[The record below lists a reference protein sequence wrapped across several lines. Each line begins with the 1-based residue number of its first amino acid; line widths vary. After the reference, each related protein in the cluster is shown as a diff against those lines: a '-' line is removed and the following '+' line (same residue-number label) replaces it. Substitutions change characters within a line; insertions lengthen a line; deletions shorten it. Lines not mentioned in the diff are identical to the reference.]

1 MSFSEQ
7 DLRRRLEAV
16 ASQAGMPRFAVGD
29 LVRRARR
36 RRARA
41 TGAAAGSALA
51 VAAIAVAVAV
61 PAGQRGPTGPSGQ
74 SGPAAGAGAGAP
86 VAYVASS
93 DSGTVTLINTVTN
106 RVERQLKVPGAGF
119 IAVSPD
125 GKTVYVTGSRGV
137 TPISVRTGRAG
148 RPMRVGRFP
157 QYIAFTPSGKTAYV
171 ANYDSGTVTPI
182 STATGR
188 PGPAIPVGRDPEAIV
203 VTAKTAYVASFGS
216 GTVTPISTATNKA
229 GPIRV
234 RPTFSLLGGT
244 PMVLT
249 PNGKTVYVS
258 TAHGVVPISTAT
270 NAAGKPIDAPTPLN
284 PAENLV
290 IMPDGSTVYASGVE
304 RLRHTISPVLHVTPI
319 VSATGTELRSIKIGA
334 GQGILAISPDGATVY
349 ALSLTGL
356 TPIDTATNK
365 PGKLIAFP
373 GPQAIAITPDGSTAY
388 VTGGGKGPVTPIR
401 TATGT
406 VLKPI
411 KFGHSLGQ
419 TTIVIAPG
427 R

>member
-16 ASQAGMPRFAVGD
+16 ASQAGTPRFALGD
-29 LVRRARR
+29 LMRQARR

-61 PAGQRGPTGPSGQ
+61 PAGQRGPSGR

-93 DSGTVTLINTVTN
+93 DSGTVTLINTATN
-106 RVERQLKVPGAGF
+106 RVDRQIKVPGAGF
-119 IAVSPD
+119 MAVSPD
-125 GKTVYVTGSRGV
+125 GKTVYVTGLRGV
-137 TPISVRTGRAG
+137 TPIGTGTGRAG
-148 RPMRVGRFP
+148 RPVRVGRFP
-157 QYIAFTPSGKTAYV
+157 RYIAFTPSGKTAYV
-171 ANYDSGTVTPI
+171 ANYGSGTVTPI

-188 PGPAIPVGRDPEAIV
+188 PGPAIPVGRYPEALV
-203 VTAKTAYVASFGS
+203 VTRKTAYVASFGS

-229 GPIRV
+229 GRPIRV

-290 IMPDGSTVYASGVE
+290 IMPDGGTVYASGAG
-304 RLRHTISPVLHVTPI
+304 RLPHTSSPVLHVTPI
-319 VSATGTELRSIKIGA
+319 VSATGTELRSIKIGS
-334 GQGILAISPDGATVY
+334 GQGVLTISPDGATVY
-349 ALSLTGL
+349 ALSVTGL

-373 GPQAIAITPDGSTAY
+373 GPQAIAITPDGLTAY
-388 VTGGGKGPVTPIR
+388 VTGGKGPVTPIR

-411 KFGHSLGQ
+411 KFGHSVGQ
-419 TTIVIAPG
+419 MTIVIAPG